1 MSVYIT
7 SKKVRYISSI
17 IFVLFMAFIVGG
29 SYLSQQEK
37 TSVETATDPLNNF

>member
-7 SKKVRYISSI
+7 SKKVRYITSI

-29 SYLSQQEK
+29 SYYAQQEK
-37 TSVETATDPLNNF
+37 ARVDVTTDLLNKL

>member
-7 SKKVRYISSI
+7 SKKVRYITSI
-17 IFVLFMAFIVGG
+17 IFVLFMVFIVGG

-37 TSVETATDPLNNF
+37 AKTEMLSESLSY

>member
-7 SKKVRYISSI
+7 SKKVRYITSI

-29 SYLSQQEK
+29 SYYAQQEK
-37 TSVETATDPLNNF
+37 ASDEATNNPLSNL

>member
-1 MSVYIT
+1 MSLYKT

-29 SYLSQQEK
+29 SYLAQQK
-37 TSVETATDPLNNF
+37 QVTTDDTTAF

>member
-7 SKKVRYISSI
+7 SKKVRYITSI

-37 TSVETATDPLNNF
+37 GRTDATTDPLNNF